1 MSLIIWTSPQLDNN
15 KRQGLELRWNLCW
28 RTEKL
33 NGGSKVDRR
42 GSVIIMERPRLR
54 HPYMVC
60 GISGWVDGG
69 EAATG
74 SIQYLVRRLE
84 AKKFAEIPIDRFH
97 IFQVPGQLSLRP
109 QIRIEDGILKE
120 HHFPQNQFF
129 YWVNPNADNAD
140 NDLILFLGTEPNL
153 NWEEYAEAILG
164 VAEEFAVVRIYLLGG
179 VLDKTPHTREPGV
192 SCACSSEKL
201 KEEMQKC
208 GMQFSNYEG
217 PGSFATTL
225 LHICQ
230 DRQGQ
235 MVSITARATYY
246 PEFNIVIPHN
256 PKTIR
261 AVVRRLNQLLRLNLD
276 ISDLDKQAEEFEAKL
291 NFMAGQNPQFQAYV
305 EELEK
310 DFTEDKYEEPLGI
323 SPDEAVRLAEEFL
336 KEKRED

>member
-1 MSLIIWTSPQLDNN
+1 MD
-15 KRQGLELRWNLCW
+15 RLRN
-28 RTEKL
+28 
-33 NGGSKVDRR
+33 
-42 GSVIIMERPRLR
+42 VIIAEKPKLR

-74 SIQYLVRRLE
+74 SIQYLVRKLE
-84 AKKFAEIPIDRFH
+84 ARRFADIPIDRFH
-97 IFQVPGQLSLRP
+97 LFQAPGQLSLRP
-109 QIRIEDGILKE
+109 HIRMEDGILKE
-120 HHFPQNQFF
+120 HRFPQNQFF
-129 YWVNPNADNAD
+129 YWVNPTAD

-164 VAEEFAVVRIYLLGG
+164 VAEEFAVVTIYLLGG

-192 SCACSSEKL
+192 SCACSSDQL
-201 KEEMQKC
+201 REEMRKYSV
-208 GMQFSNYEG
+208 QFSNYEG
-217 PGSFATTL
+217 PGSFSTTL

-230 DRQGQ
+230 SKRGQ

-246 PEFNIVIPHN
+246 PEFNTVISHN

-261 AVVRRLNQLLRLNLD
+261 AVVRRLNHLLHLNLD
-276 ISDLDKQAEEFEAKL
+276 ISDLDRQAEEFEAKL
-291 NFMAGQNPQFQAYV
+291 NFMASQNPRFQAYV

-310 DFTEDKYEEPLGI
+310 DFTELKYEEPLEM

-336 KEKRED
+336 RGKTED

>member
-1 MSLIIWTSPQLDNN
+1 MD
-15 KRQGLELRWNLCW
+15 KRGNIA
-28 RTEKL
+28 K
-33 NGGSKVDRR
+33 
-42 GSVIIMERPRLR
+42 RPELR

-74 SIQYLVRRLE
+74 SIQYLVRKLE
-84 AKKFAEIPIDRFH
+84 AKGFAEIPTNRFH

-109 QIRIEDGILKE
+109 HIKIEDGILKE
-120 HHFPQNQFF
+120 HRFPQNQFF
-129 YWVNPNADNAD
+129 YWVNPNAD

-153 NWEEYAEAILG
+153 NWEEYADAILG
-164 VAEEFAVVRIYLLGG
+164 VAEELAVIRIYLLGG

-192 SCACSSEKL
+192 SCACSSDQL
-201 KEEMQKC
+201 KEEMRKYSV
-208 GMQFSNYEG
+208 QFSNFEG
-217 PGSFATTL
+217 PGSFSTTL
-225 LHICQ
+225 LRICQ

-235 MVSITARATYY
+235 MVSLTTRATYY
-246 PEFNIVIPHN
+246 PEFDIIIPHN

-261 AVVRRLNQLLRLNLD
+261 AVVSRLNHLLRLNLD

-291 NFMAGQNPQFQAYV
+291 SFMASQNPAFRTYV

-310 DFTEDKYEEPLGI
+310 DFIEVKYEEPLEM

-336 KEKRED
+336 KGKRED

>member
-1 MSLIIWTSPQLDNN
+1 M
-15 KRQGLELRWNLCW
+15 G
-28 RTEKL
+28 
-33 NGGSKVDRR
+33 RR
-42 GSVIIMERPRLR
+42 GNVIIVEKPKLR

-74 SIQYLVRRLE
+74 SIQYLVRKLE
-84 AKKFAEIPIDRFH
+84 AKEFAEMPIDRFH
-97 IFQVPGQLSLRP
+97 IFQAPGQLSLRP
-109 QIRIEDGILKE
+109 HIRIEDGILKE
-120 HHFPQNQFF
+120 HRFPQNQFF
-129 YWVNPNADNAD
+129 YWVDPNAD

-164 VAEEFAVVRIYLLGG
+164 VAEEFAVIRIYLLGG

-192 SCACSSEKL
+192 SCTCSSEKL

-208 GMQFSNYEG
+208 SVQFSNYEG

-225 LHICQ
+225 LHLCQ
-230 DRQGQ
+230 ARQRQ

-261 AVVRRLNQLLRLNLD
+261 AVVRMLSRMLYLNLD
-276 ISDLDKQAEEFEAKL
+276 VLDLDKQTEEFESKL
-291 NFMAGQNPQFQAYV
+291 SFIASQNPRFQAYV

-310 DFTEDKYEEPLGI
+310 DFAEDKYEESLEM

-336 KEKRED
+336 KEKREED